1 MERPI
6 RVFFADMSWDYLAL
20 VRSEISH
27 QTDLVVAG
35 TSTRGDDAYMQIS
48 ANPPDVLVTDLLL
61 PMLDGLSLLRN
72 LKKEGQM
79 PCTVVMSAF
88 VNDVVAHTVSLLGV
102 ADYLVKPCALD
113 GLLQR
118 IREVAA
124 GRQSDNRGYDQKV
137 RCALTTIGILPNL
150 NGRQYLEEALRR
162 VLMDRSVLR
171 GITKILYPDL
181 AKHFGTTPDCIE
193 RSIRSAVD
201 KAWKR
206 GNPET
211 RHRDFHGAMDRF
223 TASPSNAKFISAMAE
238 FIAAEGERESRERVW
253 LSR

>member
-1 MERPI
+1 
-6 RVFFADMSWDYLAL
+6 
-20 VRSEISH
+20 
-27 QTDLVVAG
+27 
-35 TSTRGDDAYMQIS
+35 
-48 ANPPDVLVTDLLL
+48 
-61 PMLDGLSLLRN
+61 
-72 LKKEGQM
+72 M

-88 VNDVVAHTVSLLGV
+88 VNDMVAHTASLLGV
-102 ADYLVKPCALD
+102 ADYLVKPCALNE
-113 GLLQR
+113 LLQR

-124 GRQSDNRGYDQKV
+124 SGQNAGRDYEQKV
-137 RCALTTIGILPNL
+137 RSALTSIGILPNL
-150 NGRQYLEEALRR
+150 NGRQYLEEAIRR

-206 GNPET
+206 GDPET
-211 RHRDFHGAMDRF
+211 RHREFHGALDRF

-238 FIAAEGERESRERVW
+238 FIAAEGERESLERVR
-253 LSR
+253 LPR